1 MFNISTD
8 EIEIHNICFTF
19 FYKLYLY
26 YSSKPLVKYIINCF
40 IRGSPCI
47 ANYCI
52 GQFYSIMGF
61 FVQFC
66 LIFYSEICHLSFIK

>member
-8 EIEIHNICFTF
+8 EIEIHNICFNF

-52 GQFYSIMGF
+52 GQFTRLWARHLITM
-61 FVQFC
+61 VLC
-66 LIFYSEICHLSFIK
+66 LI